1 MENSPKLLLLLDRFN
16 IAADL
21 VDQARDAGLLGIIGL
36 FVWIRFMATRQLTW
50 NKNYNVKP
58 RYIPVFIIYFSDVY
72 SLLENLKNLKL
83 SFSFVREHN

>member
-1 MENSPKLLLLLDRFN
+1 MVDLSMENPPKLLFLDRFN

-21 VDQARDAGLLGIIGL
+21 VDQARDAGLLGIVGL

-58 RYIPVFIIYFSDVY
+58 RYFPVLYH
-72 SLLENLKNLKL
+72 LPQ
-83 SFSFVREHN
+83 